1 MAVCVCV
8 CVVCVC
14 VCVCV
19 CKTLNKIHGTYKQLC
34 PYSIYNCEI
43 YIFEMTNELLLIIAN
58 DKIR

>member
-1 MAVCVCV
+1 M
-8 CVVCVC
+8 CVC
-14 VCVCV
+14 VCVCMCVCV
-19 CKTLNKIHGTYKQLC
+19 CKTSNKIHGTYKQLC